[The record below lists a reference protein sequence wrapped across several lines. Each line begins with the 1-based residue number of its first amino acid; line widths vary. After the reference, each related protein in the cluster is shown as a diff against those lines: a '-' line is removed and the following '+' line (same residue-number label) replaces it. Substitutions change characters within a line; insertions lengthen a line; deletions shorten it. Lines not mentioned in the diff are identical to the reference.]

1 MDYDLKSSISTEV
14 GLNFGSIATNT
25 TTVGNIIDS
34 AGFASLVFSLVTGTV
49 SDGDYTLVIEHGDD
63 SALSDAATV
72 ASTDLIGGLPSFTAD
87 TDDNL
92 SKDVGYVGKKRY
104 VRASIVSANTT
115 SGAVIGVVAIKGHA
129 LSKPTA

>member
-1 MDYDLKSSISTEV
+1 MDYDLKSSISTDV

-34 AGFASLVFSLVTGTV
+34 AGFGSLGFSLVTGTV

-63 SALSDAATV
+63 SGLSDAATV

-104 VRASIVSANTT
+104 VRASIVSANTA

-129 LSKPTA
+129 VTKPTA

>member
-1 MDYDLKSSISTEV
+1 MDYDLKSSISTDV
-14 GLNFGSIATNT
+14 GLNFGSIATDT
-25 TTVGNIIDS
+25 TTVGNIIDL

-115 SGAVIGVVAIKGHA
+115 SGAFIGVVAIKGHA